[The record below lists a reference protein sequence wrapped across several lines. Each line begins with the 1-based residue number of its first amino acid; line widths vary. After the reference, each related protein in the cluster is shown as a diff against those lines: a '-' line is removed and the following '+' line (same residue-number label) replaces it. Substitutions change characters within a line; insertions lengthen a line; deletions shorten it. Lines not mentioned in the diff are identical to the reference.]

1 MEKLIKYKA
10 ILSDFVEELAQAPF
24 SVQLGL
30 ENQAIT
36 DTIHNHFQVITLG
49 WDKDKFVF
57 DIILHF
63 DIKDGKVWIQQN
75 WTDLLLDEELQK
87 RGIERQD
94 IVVGFLPPYAREQS
108 GLATA

>member
-1 MEKLIKYKA
+1 LFITRSKSA
-10 ILSDFVEELAQAPF
+10 LSYGKVNQIQGDSFGFRRGVSSGSF
-24 SVQLGL
+24 LG
-30 ENQAIT
+30 T
-36 DTIHNHFQVITLG
+36 TTLG